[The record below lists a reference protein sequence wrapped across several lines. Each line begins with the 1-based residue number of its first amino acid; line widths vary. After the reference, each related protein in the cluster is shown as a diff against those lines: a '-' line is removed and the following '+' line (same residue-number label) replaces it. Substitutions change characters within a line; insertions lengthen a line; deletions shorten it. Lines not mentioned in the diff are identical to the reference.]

1 MPKTAS
7 QMSTVVKR
15 NIGGRENGFVGT
27 SSVDDMILDAIND
40 TIMSI
45 VKRQSDLPELQR
57 DVTFQI
63 LDTDCT
69 YDIPTE
75 DVDGNT
81 ISIKNV
87 AKFSCVIPGSTVL
100 FTLRYMFQSRFDTA
114 FQHRFSAIKKRPAYY
129 SLFANK
135 IQLDTY
141 PNQTYDCYLRVN
153 IWPTKLTV
161 NQTHPLTDN
170 FDDVIEAGAVAR
182 TFLALQQTEDANY
195 WEQVFEERLQESL
208 YAIREQ
214 PDYVPSRGPDVR
226 SPVTDPALDPFV
238 KRM

>member
-81 ISIKNV
+81 ISI
-87 AKFSCVIPGSTVL
+87 
-100 FTLRYMFQSRFDTA
+100 Y
-114 FQHRFSAIKKRPAYY
+114 
-129 SLFANK
+129 
-135 IQLDTY
+135 
-141 PNQTYDCYLRVN
+141 
-153 IWPTKLTV
+153 
-161 NQTHPLTDN
+161 
-170 FDDVIEAGAVAR
+170 
-182 TFLALQQTEDANY
+182 
-195 WEQVFEERLQESL
+195 
-208 YAIREQ
+208 
-214 PDYVPSRGPDVR
+214 
-226 SPVTDPALDPFV
+226 
-238 KRM
+238 